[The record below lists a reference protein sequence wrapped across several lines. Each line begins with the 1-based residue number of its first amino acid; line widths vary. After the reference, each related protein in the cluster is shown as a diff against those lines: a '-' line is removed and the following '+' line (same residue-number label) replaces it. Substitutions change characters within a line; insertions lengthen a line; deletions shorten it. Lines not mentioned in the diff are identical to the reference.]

1 MCRVRGPA
9 TYLSPI
15 KVTATAVISNPDPKL
30 SHDSIHH
37 RVPACSLAAVMSTR
51 IPVLCKVLDPLPT
64 PSTYAKVSE
73 KEGEE
78 NRNEIRDRNAM
89 LADWS
94 GRDVRSL
101 GYIELEWV
109 GVRQTRYRGI
119 TPRASTGKWNAD
131 VATGGVVGMDDN
143 G

>member
-1 MCRVRGPA
+1 MCAESGAQPPTLPLKATPA
-9 TYLSPI
+9 
-15 KVTATAVISNPDPKL
+15 AVISNPNPQL

-37 RVPACSLAAVMSTR
+37 RVPARSLAAVMSTR
-51 IPVLCKVLDPLPT
+51 NPVSCKVLDPLPT

-73 KEGEE
+73 KEGEG
-78 NRNEIRDRNAM
+78 NGNEIRDPNAM

-109 GVRQTRYRGI
+109 GVRQTRYCGI
-119 TPRASTGKWNAD
+119 YCASQHGKVECGCGDWRCD
-131 VATGGVVGMDDN
+131 WHG
-143 G
+143 